1 MMKEWLDVYMTHTIN
16 EDSEY
21 GDEVMRVKLPTS
33 TSTSRDLR
41 TALNF
46 ATGKLTA
53 PKIPVIFIISCQN
66 YYRVEG
72 ISLNNKAYTA
82 YPHEGEIV
90 LREGAEVYILSVKK
104 NIKISNTHAG
114 FENFNGSKVTIIH
127 MFHEGNH

>member
-1 MMKEWLDVYMTHTIN
+1 M
-16 EDSEY
+16 S
-21 GDEVMRVKLPTS
+21 VKLPTS

-66 YYRVEG
+66 YFRMQG

-90 LREGAEVYILSVKK
+90 LKEGASVYILSVEKD
-104 NIKISNTHAG
+104 IEISNTHAG
-114 FENFNGSKVTIIH
+114 FENLNGSKITIIH
-127 MFHEGNH
+127 MLH